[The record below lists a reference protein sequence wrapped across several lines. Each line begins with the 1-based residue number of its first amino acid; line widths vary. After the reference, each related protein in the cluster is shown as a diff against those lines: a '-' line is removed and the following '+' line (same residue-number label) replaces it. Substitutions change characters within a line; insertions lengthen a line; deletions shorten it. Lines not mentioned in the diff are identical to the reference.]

1 MNERELLEELRAYV
15 VQAVSEIERLRR
27 NNKEL
32 MSQINSLKISGESS
46 NGSGLIE
53 NGHDSEELK
62 EKIQH
67 FMDTIDAFLESP
79 ASS

>member
-1 MNERELLEELRAYV
+1 MNERELLEELRSYV
-15 VQAVSEIERLRR
+15 AQAVTEIERLRR
-27 NNKEL
+27 TNSEL
-32 MSQINSLKISGESS
+32 MTKINSLEVKGAAS

-53 NGHDSEELK
+53 DGKDSEELK

-79 ASS
+79 AK